1 MIDTILVGKQIAS
14 LRKAK
19 GLTQNQLGER
29 LNISFQAVS
38 KWERGE
44 ALPDISILVDLANIL
59 ETTTDHILNGGQ
71 RITQYSRKI
80 SVAQMREGIECFIKI
95 GELLGKDNLF
105 YLGAMEGIDNKM
117 NIEFEK
123 YLSDPYTKEAMIAE
137 ATVQNIS
144 SGAYIVIFLIF
155 KKDLRTLTG
164 SASLR
169 AMHKNTISNKKERPA
184 QKCRSFLFY
193 LLYSV
198 SFGFKSSGL
207 SG

>member
-1 MIDTILVGKQIAS
+1 
-14 LRKAK
+14 
-19 GLTQNQLGER
+19 
-29 LNISFQAVS
+29 
-38 KWERGE
+38 
-44 ALPDISILVDLANIL
+44 
-59 ETTTDHILNGGQ
+59 
-71 RITQYSRKI
+71 
-80 SVAQMREGIECFIKI
+80 MREGIECFVKI

-144 SGAYIVIFLIF
+144 SGAYI
-155 KKDLRTLTG
+155 DLSDIQKGFEDPHWVGVVT
-164 SASLR
+164 SYA
-169 AMHKNTISNKKERPA
+169 KKKESPE

>member
-80 SVAQMREGIECFIKI
+80 SVAQMREGIECFVKI
-95 GELLGKDNLF
+95 GELMGKDNLF

-144 SGAYIVIFLIF
+144 SGAYI
-155 KKDLRTLTG
+155 DLSDIQKGFEDPHWVSVVT
-164 SASLR
+164 SY
-169 AMHKNTISNKKERPA
+169 A
-184 QKCRSFLFY
+184 QKHNI
-193 LLYSV
+193 
-198 SFGFKSSGL
+198 K
-207 SG
+207 